1 MIADDKHWAGVI
13 NLVRRIPSSLWTVTG
28 ILAISELG
36 YVTLVKF
43 NAVSSTDSVVK
54 FIAVLSGLFL
64 LYGAAYLVLRNHSG
78 PRRNAITVIVV
89 GTVLFRVT
97 LLFAGFPHH
106 QTWKEISSAVQAD
119 VRGEAVTYDSF
130 LLFDNDIWR
139 YLWDG
144 HVGARGVNPYYLE
157 PRSTGLDTLADTAAD
172 NTVWADIRANVNHPD
187 IPTIYPPLA
196 QGVFRLAHAI
206 APGSV
211 FAMKLLLVGFDLFTV
226 LLIALT
232 LRALNQP
239 VTNIVLYAWN
249 PLVIKAIA
257 ASGHVDSVL
266 AMLLVATVYFLVRG
280 SRSIAAVTWA
290 LSILVKVSPIVL
302 LPFLL
307 VRLGWRRTA
316 LGLAVLVIGYA
327 PYLDRKG
334 TAFAGLRIFASE
346 WQFNSGFFSLVEWLA
361 APFTSDPIL
370 AAKVTATVIFLTL
383 VIWLICR
390 DDMQDSTFALC
401 SVTAL
406 GGLLVL
412 GPTVMP
418 WYLVS
423 LVPLAVLARSSAWIQ
438 FSPLVCIAFFV
449 MINGTERPWL
459 LCIEYG
465 TFAVLLIR
473 EYSLVGLRSRTNR
486 DSLPSGVKGHTLRDE
501 TENTFRRKAC
511 SASH

>member
-1 MIADDKHWAGVI
+1 VIADDKYGTGVI
-13 NLVRRIPSSLWTVTG
+13 NLERRIPSSLWIVTG
-28 ILAISELG
+28 ILAVSELC
-36 YVTLVKF
+36 YVALVKF

-54 FIAVLSGLFL
+54 FIAVLSVLFF
-64 LYGAAYLVLRNHSG
+64 LYGAAYLVLRKYRG

-89 GTVLFRVT
+89 GAVLFRMT
-97 LLFAGFPHH
+97 LLFAGLPHH
-106 QTWKEISSAVQAD
+106 QTWKEVSSAIQAD
-119 VRGEAVTYDSF
+119 VRGEAVTYDTF

-144 HVGARGVNPYYLE
+144 HVGARGVNPYHLA
-157 PRSTGLDTLADTAAD
+157 PRSPGLDTLADSAGD
-172 NTVWADIRANVNHPD
+172 KTVWADIRANVNHAD

-211 FAMKLLLVGFDLFTV
+211 FIVKLLLVGFDLLTI

-232 LRALNQP
+232 LRTLNQP
-239 VTNIVLYAWN
+239 VTAIVLYAWN
-249 PLVIKAIA
+249 PLVIKAVA

-290 LSILVKVSPIVL
+290 LSVLVKVSPLVL
-302 LPFLL
+302 LPFLCL
-307 VRLGWRRTA
+307 RLGWRRTA
-316 LGLAVLVIGYA
+316 LGIAVVLIGYA

-334 TAFAGLRIFASE
+334 TVFAGLRIFASE
-346 WQFNSGFFSLVEWLA
+346 WQFNSGFFSLIEWLA
-361 APFTSDPIL
+361 VPFVPDPIL
-370 AAKVTATVIFLTL
+370 AAKVTATVVFLTL
-383 VIWLICR
+383 IVWLICR
-390 DDMQDSTFALC
+390 DDMQDSTFALY

-406 GGLLVL
+406 GGLLIL

-423 LVPLAVLARSSAWIQ
+423 LVPLAILARSSAWIQ
-438 FSPLVCIAFFV
+438 FSPLVCVAFFA
-449 MINGTERPWL
+449 MIDGTERPWL

-465 TFAVLLIR
+465 TFGVLLMR
-473 EYSLVGLRSRTNR
+473 ESSFGRLRGRANQDNLR
-486 DSLPSGVKGHTLRDE
+486 FGVEGHKNK